1 MATAEQVSEL
11 LTKMAEERGRLI
23 AQVRTISEADAGAV
37 PVGKTGEEQWTVKE
51 QLAHL
56 CEMELGY
63 DLWVNAALREE
74 NPNVGGLTAPRAAIP
89 IEEANGHTVAELLEV
104 MAHEREDTL
113 ALIRGLSL
121 EQFDRPATH
130 PMFGTLTVMQW
141 LRSFYRHDRM
151 HADQIAG
158 RDPDYKPKFSNG
170 VEPNQRQA
178 RIERVERERAAAD
191 GTA

>member
-1 MATAEQVSEL
+1 MATAEQIADLVE
-11 LTKMAEERGRLI
+11 KMAAQRGRLI
-23 AQVRTISEADAGAV
+23 EQVLALDETDAARV

-63 DLWVNAALREE
+63 DEWVRAALRDD
-74 NPNVGGLTAPRAAIP
+74 NPAVGRGEFPRAAIP
-89 IEEANGHTVAELLEV
+89 IEDASNHDVRALVDVLAAER
-104 MAHEREDTL
+104 ADTL
-113 ALIRGLSL
+113 ALIARL
-121 EQFDRPATH
+121 RPEEFERKATH

-158 RDPDYKPKFSNG
+158 RDPEYQPKYSG
-170 VEPNQRQA
+170 AEPNQRAA
-178 RIERVERERAAAD
+178 RLAKVARER
-191 GTA
+191 GG

>member
-1 MATAEQVSEL
+1 MATPEQVSEL
-11 LTKMAEERGRLI
+11 LTKMAEERGRLVE
-23 AQVRTISEADAGAV
+23 QMRGISEAAAEAV

-63 DLWVNAALREE
+63 DTWVNAALNTE
-74 NPNVGGLTAPRAAIP
+74 NPNVGGLSAPRAAIP
-89 IEEANGHTVAELLEV
+89 IEDANGHSVAALLGV
-104 MAHEREDTL
+104 MAQEREDTL
-113 ALIRGLSL
+113 ALIRGLSP
-121 EQFDRPATH
+121 EQFDRSATH

-158 RDPDYKPKFSNG
+158 REPEYKPKFTG
-170 VEPNQRQA
+170 AEPNQRAA
-178 RIERVERERAAAD
+178 RIAQVQSRQRAR
-191 GTA
+191 G